1 MFSSYFQDKTMVV
14 LTCTL
19 QKFDIVFN
27 VYFFFQNR
35 PGRYSVPTT
44 PTPMDKQNYG
54 VMRRAMPA
62 HVVAAQ
68 GTIHILRK
76 QIFRVFGPP
85 SPYVMGLSQPT
96 LTSFCLF

>member
-1 MFSSYFQDKTMVV
+1 MYIFQVIFKIRPWPVV

-19 QKFDIVFN
+19 QKFDIVS
-27 VYFFFQNR
+27 YERLFFFQNR

-76 QIFRVFGPP
+76 QIFRVFWTLPP
-85 SPYVMGLSQPT
+85 PK
-96 LTSFCLF
+96 